1 MTPAPPGTGART
13 GKTALINV
21 RVFDGTSLS
30 EPVTIVIDGG
40 VIGTDPAGAEVI
52 DGDGAVLLPGLIDA
66 HIHLHD
72 ANTLDQ
78 MCSYGVTTALDMAT
92 WPPARVDALRGHVGF
107 TDIRSAG
114 IPATT
119 SGSTHSHIPGFPSQ
133 GLVDSPYAAS
143 QFVDER
149 IAEGSDYIKIIADIP
164 GPDQRTMQAL
174 VAAAHDRGARTVVHA
189 TTTVTFAMAVDA
201 GADMITHVPIDRALD
216 PTVVAQMATAGTI
229 AIPTLTMMK
238 GIVETIAKAV
248 ANSGAPAG
256 SGPNYEA
263 ARTTVAAMYKAGIPI
278 LAGTDANSNPAVPFS
293 PRHGESLH
301 QELELLVD
309 AGLPTLEAL
318 RAATSIPAR
327 YFGLN
332 DRGVIAP
339 GRRADLIL
347 LDGDPL
353 ADIRATR
360 NIQRIWCAGI
370 EPAKSQA

>member
-21 RVFDGTSLS
+21 RVFDGTALS
-30 EPVTIVIDGG
+30 EPATIVIEGG

-52 DGDGAVLLPGLIDA
+52 DGDGGVLLPGLIDA

-72 ANTLDQ
+72 ADTLDQ
-78 MCSYGVTTALDMAT
+78 MCAYGVTTALDMAT
-92 WPPARVDALRGHVGF
+92 WPPARVDALRGHVGS

-133 GLVDSPYAAS
+133 GLVDSPNAAS
-143 QFVDER
+143 QFVEER
-149 IAEGSDYIKIIADIP
+149 IADGSDYIKIIADIP

-174 VAAAHDRGARTVVHA
+174 VEAAHDRGTRTVVHA
-189 TTTVTFAMAVDA
+189 TTTVTFAMAVNA
-201 GADMITHVPIDRALD
+201 GADIITHVPIDRALD
-216 PTVVAQMATAGTI
+216 AAVVAQMAAAGTI

-238 GIVETIAKAV
+238 GIVETIAKAA

-256 SGPNYEA
+256 PGPDYEA
-263 ARTTVAAMYKAGIPI
+263 ARTTVAAMYKIGIPI
-278 LAGTDANSNPAVPFS
+278 LAGTDANATPGVPFS

-318 RAATSIPAR
+318 RAATSMPAR

-332 DRGVIAP
+332 DRGVIGP
-339 GRRADLIL
+339 GLRADLIL